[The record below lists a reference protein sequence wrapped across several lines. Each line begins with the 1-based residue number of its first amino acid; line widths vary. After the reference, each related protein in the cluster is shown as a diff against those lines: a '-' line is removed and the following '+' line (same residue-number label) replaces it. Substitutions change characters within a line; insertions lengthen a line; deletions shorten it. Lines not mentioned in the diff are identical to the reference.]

1 MTDSNFN
8 PREFMSES
16 EDNLSHPD
24 ELGESGSNT
33 VYTIETVEK
42 ITHISR
48 DRIVLYY
55 RYGLVS
61 PVKTAEEEELTFDD
75 EAIHKLRRIAFLL
88 SEYGINQEG
97 LRVFSSLMSEVEK
110 LREEVRFL
118 RRG

>member
-1 MTDSNFN
+1 
-8 PREFMSES
+8 MSEPETYFHAPGDDAFES
-16 EDNLSHPD
+16 ES
-24 ELGESGSNT
+24 SA

-48 DRIVLYY
+48 EQIVLYY

-61 PVKTAEEEELTFDD
+61 PVKTAEEADLFFDD

-88 SEYGINQEG
+88 SEYGINHEG
-97 LRVFSSLMSEVEK
+97 LRMVSSLLNEVEK

-118 RRG
+118 RKG